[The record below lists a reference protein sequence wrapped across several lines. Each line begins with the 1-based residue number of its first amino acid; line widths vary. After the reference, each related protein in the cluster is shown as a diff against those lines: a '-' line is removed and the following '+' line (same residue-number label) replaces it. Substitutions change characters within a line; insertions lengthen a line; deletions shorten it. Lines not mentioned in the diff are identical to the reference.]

1 MAEVDEVPLPPMLE
15 WQRLQLRKATPL
27 VQQAFTDGVAC
38 RQSGSTTILE
48 ELVGSPILA
57 WPLHHKLSHVA
68 VPERSQWVMFANI
81 LSSAE
86 DLPPSIH

>member
-38 RQSGSTTILE
+38 PHSAARMLE
-48 ELVGSPILA
+48 VT
-57 WPLHHKLSHVA
+57 
-68 VPERSQWVMFANI
+68 
-81 LSSAE
+81 SAT
-86 DLPPSIH
+86 DF